1 MWILALVSVDDP
13 QRGSTNWA
21 EEDLTHSDAAR
32 SMETYREPALS
43 CSRRGCIG
51 DCSLGRA

>member
-32 SMETYREPALS
+32 SMETYREPAL
-43 CSRRGCIG
+43 
-51 DCSLGRA
+51 